1 MLIEHDDVCRH
12 NKMMID
18 MAMVYVEEHRIRRHG
33 VVLRGV
39 RDQPSRLYASAL
51 VDVSLMGE
59 YGCVAA

>member
-1 MLIEHDDVCRH
+1 MSRVKGRAWCRH

-39 RDQPSRLYASAL
+39 RDSRHGYMP
-51 VDVSLMGE
+51 VR
-59 YGCVAA
+59 